1 VHLDGTTLKDRIH
14 QEDTSLRTLL
24 GWLVEVAEGLA
35 EAHRAGMP
43 AGTLPCMSPEQV
55 RGKPPDH
62 RSDIFAFGAIL
73 YEACTRRQPF
83 ESDSDL
89 DVRHRILHVQPPA
102 IDQLNPNV
110 PAEVRRMVRRCMAKD
125 PDKRYHSMKD
135 VAVELRD
142 IVREFDHLSA
152 SRISQSVT
160 QPMEILGSRRRRIV
174 IAAAVIAFAAITF
187 GAMRWLR
194 VDAGA
199 LPTTASDARL
209 SNQQAVTVSAARTGA
224 VVSVLRS
231 GAETPGKKH
240 DVAIIDAPGAAPRF
254 LTTDGVSADAAI
266 SADGRTVVYVSGAHV
281 FAVNADGSGRR
292 QVTAGAGELAPR
304 VSGDGRTLL
313 YVTGT
318 TLWTKPVEGSAS
330 RRITDRLF
338 GRSAAISED
347 GRRVVYQEAAG
358 GSTVRL
364 KIVPIAGGPPLLDVP
379 GGFAE
384 PFRFHPDGA
393 SLSFVRLQRGVSNIW
408 TMRLG
413 GGEPVQVTRFDRG
426 TILDYDWLPGGK
438 LVVSRTHL

>member
-1 VHLDGTTLKDRIH
+1 MHLDGATLKDRIH

-24 GWLVEVAEGLA
+24 GWLVQVAEEMA
-35 EAHRAGMP
+35 EAHAAGSR
-43 AGTLPCMSPEQV
+43 AGTLPCLSPEQV
-55 RGKPPDH
+55 RGKPADH
-62 RSDIFAFGAIL
+62 RSDIFAFGAVL

-83 ESDSDL
+83 EADSDL
-89 DVRHRILHVQPPA
+89 DVRHKILHVQPPA
-102 IDQLNPNV
+102 IDQLNPHV

-135 VAVELRD
+135 VALELRD
-142 IVREFDHLSA
+142 IVKEFDHLSA

-160 QPMEILGSRRRRIV
+160 QPMEILGSRRWRIAL
-174 IAAAVIAFAAITF
+174 AAAVIGLAAIAF

-194 VDAGA
+194 VDEGA
-199 LPTTASDARL
+199 VATGDGRL
-209 SNQQAVTVSAARTGA
+209 NQRVTVSAARTGA

-231 GAETPGKKH
+231 GAKRN
-240 DVAIIDAPGAAPRF
+240 VAITDAPGAPPRF
-254 LTTDGVSADAAI
+254 LTTDGASTDAAI
-266 SADGRTVVYVSGAHV
+266 AADGRTVVYVSGAHV

-313 YVTGT
+313 YVTGN

-347 GRRVVYQEAAG
+347 GRTVVYQERPVND
-358 GSTVRL
+358 GSVRL
-364 KIVPIAGGPPLLDVP
+364 KVVPIAGGPPLLDVP
-379 GGFAE
+379 GEFAE
-384 PFRFHPDGA
+384 PYRFHPDGA

-408 TMRLG
+408 TMPLR
-413 GGEPVQVTRFDRG
+413 GGEPVQVTQFNRG
-426 TILDYDWLPGGK
+426 TILGYDWLPDGR
-438 LVVSRTHL
+438 LVLCRALL